1 MKFYKLIK
9 SAYYIGYHGSQN
21 PKLVLTNKPLYL
33 TSNYDEA
40 KDWADG
46 YGFNYDLMDS
56 DIPTV
61 YKIQM
66 TFNNPK
72 QITTEEEYEEFM
84 DITSIPNII
93 QQLTKDGYDG
103 VIYNEIGYYLV
114 FNAQKQCKILG
125 VE

>member
-9 SAYYIGYHGSQN
+9 SSSYVCYHGSQN
-21 PKLVLTNKPLYL
+21 PKLKLTNKPLYL
-33 TSNYDEA
+33 TADYNEA
-40 KDWADG
+40 KDWAEG

-56 DIPTV
+56 DVPTV
-61 YKIQM
+61 YKIQVD
-66 TFNNPK
+66 FNNPK

-84 DITSIPNII
+84 DITSIPNSIP
-93 QQLTKDGYDG
+93 QLTKEGYDG

-114 FNAQKQCKILG
+114 FNAEKQCKILG